1 MVILLFRVIL
11 VHELRLVHH
20 HGVFP
25 VNLMKPA
32 TNFGGKKQGGPAQR
46 PENRGSSQLPP
57 SHALTS
63 FAKKIVALLTN
74 LASLERHLFINP
86 KTDGARKA
94 ALSSSRV
101 GLRSFQGVSRS
112 ARANSAWFSW
122 KPTRICC
129 WALRGILGATTRIAF
144 VVAVVS
150 SAPPLKSKVTGY
162 TCLSKIWFP

>member
-1 MVILLFRVIL
+1 MLFRMIS

-25 VNLMKPA
+25 INLMKPA
-32 TNFGGKKQGGPAQR
+32 TTFGDKNRSTLRKDLKTGIRHICRRATPSPYILFQEDRGVTAKSGVSRATSVRESQKMEPGSWQCRVLTVGP
-46 PENRGSSQLPP
+46 
-57 SHALTS
+57 
-63 FAKKIVALLTN
+63 
-74 LASLERHLFINP
+74 
-86 KTDGARKA
+86 
-94 ALSSSRV
+94 
-101 GLRSFQGVSRS
+101 RSFQGALRS
-112 ARANSAWFSW
+112 TWANSAWVNW